1 MKTLVAYYSKTGN
14 TERAAKEIA
23 SKLGADIEKIADK
36 KNRKGILGFIFG
48 GRDAMKKQTTEIEA
62 TAKNPADYDLTV
74 IGTPVWAS
82 DMTPA
87 VRTYIDKNKGSLRE
101 WAFFVTSGNTEPEKM
116 VAEIEGISGKKS
128 IAAVGLNAQE
138 LKKEEVY
145 NKKITAFIEAIK
157 RNFKD

>member
-14 TERAAKEIA
+14 TERLAKEIA

-36 KNRKGILGFIFG
+36 KSRKGILGFISG

-62 TAKNPADYDLTV
+62 TAKNPADYDLIV

-87 VRTYIDKNKGSLRE
+87 IRTYIDKNKGSLRE
-101 WAFFVTSGNTEPEKM
+101 WAFFVTSVNTEPEKM
-116 VAEIEGISGKKS
+116 VAEIEGIIGKKS
-128 IAAVGLNAQE
+128 IASVGLNSQE

-145 NKKITAFIEAIK
+145 NKKITEFIEAVK
-157 RNFKD
+157 RNAKD